1 MIIRFSH
8 KKIKI
13 LTIIVSLISFLK
25 NKILKIRTR
34 DFTRVSDFRD
44 EFTFGKRNID
54 IFLILFFVF
63 FFTIENETRSTIKSL

>member
-13 LTIIVSLISFLK
+13 LTIIVNLISFLK
-25 NKILKIRTR
+25 NKILKIRIR
-34 DFTRVSDFRD
+34 DFTRVSNFTD
-44 EFTFGKRNID
+44 EFTFGKRKID

-63 FFTIENETRSTIKSL
+63 SYNRKRN